1 MGTLLQDLRYG
12 LRMLAKNPGF
22 TAVVVLSLA
31 LGVGANTTIFSFVN
45 ALLFRPPAVE
55 ASGRLLELW
64 QRNTKGSGLEEYTPL
79 SYPGYVYYRGHNQV
93 FSDLL
98 AFDGEMRPVTWSRS
112 AEGGLIHGQL
122 VSGDFFPVLGVNPAL
137 GRTFLPEE
145 DALRRRTA
153 RSYSVTLSGGNALA
167 LTRRYWERRSR

>member
-1 MGTLLQDLRYG
+1 MSTLLQDLRYG

-45 ALLFRPPAVE
+45 ALLFRPPGVE

-79 SYPGYVYYRGHNQV
+79 SYPGYVYYRDHNQV
-93 FSDLL
+93 FSGLL
-98 AFDGEMRPVTWSRS
+98 AFDGEMRPVSGTTKHETWARASDRLRS
-112 AEGGLIHGQL
+112 DRERAKV
-122 VSGDFFPVLGVNPAL
+122 VSFW
-137 GRTFLPEE
+137 RE
-145 DALRRRTA
+145 RA
-153 RSYSVTLSGGNALA
+153 RV
-167 LTRRYWERRSR
+167 